1 MAEMKKQATKAK
13 KSLALEHIEKA
24 ILLIRGQRVMMD
36 RDLAK
41 LYGVTTKAF
50 KQAVKRNIDR
60 FPPDFMFIL
69 SHQELTNLRS
79 QFVTSSLPQWG
90 GARYKPMAFT
100 EQGVAM
106 LSSILRSKRAV
117 QVNIE
122 IMRAFVRLREM
133 ASTQKKLA
141 AKLNELERKI
151 ESHDESIKAIFEAIH
166 QLMTPPERPRKQIGF
181 KVKEKRATYS
191 GSKKTE
197 DHS

>member
-1 MAEMKKQATKAK
+1 MNKRTAKNK
-13 KSLALEHIEKA
+13 KSLVPVQQIEKA
-24 ILLIRGQRVMMD
+24 ILLIRGQRVMLD
-36 RDLAK
+36 RDLAE

-69 SHQELTNLRS
+69 SHQEFTNLRS
-79 QFVTSSLPQWG
+79 QFVTSSSPQWG

-106 LSSILRSKRAV
+106 LSSVLRSKRAV

-122 IMRAFVRLREM
+122 IMRAFVRLRDM

-141 AKLNELERKI
+141 VKLNELERRIKR
-151 ESHDESIKAIFEAIH
+151 HDESIQAIFEAIH
-166 QLMTPPERPRKQIGF
+166 QLMTPPEKRTKKIGF
-181 KVKEKRATYS
+181 EVKEKCATYG
-191 GSKKTE
+191 GSKKTTGLT
-197 DHS
+197 